1 MLAWLLIWMPQ
12 DAAKLERNKILCIF
26 LGGSM
31 WVLFLKNNLLN
42 ANKLI
47 ERY

>member
-1 MLAWLLIWMPQ
+1 MPQ

-31 WVLFLKNNLLN
+31 WVLFLK
-42 ANKLI
+42 KQPI
-47 ERY
+47 ERK